1 MNDEILNELASKII
15 GHYPDKSSISICGHV
30 GQEPFKS
37 DLLKIFKKAFNS
49 RKLTNNSHFMYWGN
63 FDEELLER
71 IESLNSKV
79 HKEIVKDIKDNYD
92 KNIFNSISQMWSEWY
107 YVLEATGTDMI
118 NEINYL

>member
-1 MNDEILNELASKII
+1 
-15 GHYPDKSSISICGHV
+15 
-30 GQEPFKS
+30 
-37 DLLKIFKKAFNS
+37 
-49 RKLTNNSHFMYWGN
+49 MYWGN